1 LIGEGAGGEVVN
13 LLDSIMGGATIAPK
27 QVVEDAGVVEAQ
39 TIESK
44 PNTDFDIHELM
55 NEFMMD

>member
-1 LIGEGAGGEVVN
+1 MKKIVLSIVT
-13 LLDSIMGGATIAPK
+13 LLFTLVAI
-27 QVVEDAGVVEAQ
+27 AQ

-44 PNTDFDIHELM
+44 PNTDFDINELM